1 MNIKNKIMKRK
12 TTYSPQDIKEQAAKV
27 RKVWKANSEFR
38 ISDAT
43 FDDFEK
49 VYVEFDATSKK
60 IEAGLRELVEL
71 RKSRDKASVKLT
83 ELGTRARAGM
93 RGYFGSESPQY
104 TQIKAGWPKKAA
116 RSKKPESTNPD

>member
-1 MNIKNKIMKRK
+1 MNKNKIMKRR
-12 TTYSPQDIKEQAAKV
+12 TTYAPQDVKEQAAKV

-49 VYVEFDATSKK
+49 VYVGFDAASKK
-60 IEAGLRELVEL
+60 IEAGLRELGEL
-71 RKSRDKASVKLT
+71 RKSRDKASVKLIG
-83 ELGTRARAGM
+83 LSARARAGM
-93 RGYFGSESPQY
+93 RGYFGSDSPQY
-104 TQIKAGWPKKAA
+104 AQIKAVWSKKAA